1 VVEKCGVQREVKFAI
16 IRFMNKIKISRIS
29 EEVYSQRGFDEQG
42 CIGSACQDM
51 CCAYG
56 ADVDKK
62 AYDLIQEHRA
72 KIERIS
78 RSRFED
84 FFEQDWSGDRDFL
97 GGNSIRSKVGKTGSC
112 VFRLPGQKG
121 CILFKLATDEDLPR
135 RIIPS
140 ICRLFPITWN
150 KDTLEYYEKENI
162 PVTCTCLEKKSSTER
177 TIFETQQE
185 AIEDI
190 FEIHT

>member
-1 VVEKCGVQREVKFAI
+1 MK
-16 IRFMNKIKISRIS
+16 KIKISRIS
-29 EEVYSQRGFDEQG
+29 EEVYSQRGFDEKG

-56 ADVDKK
+56 ADVDKES
-62 AYDLIQEHRA
+62 YDLIREHRA

-84 FFEQDWSGDRDFL
+84 FFEQEWSGDKDFL
-97 GGNSIRSKVGKTGSC
+97 GGNSIRSKAGKDGSC

-121 CILFKLATDEDLPR
+121 CVLFKLATEERLPG

-150 KDTLEYYEKENI
+150 NETLEYYERENI
-162 PVTCTCLEKKSSTER
+162 PVTCSCLEEKNSTER
-177 TIFETQQE
+177 TIYETQQE
-185 AIEDI
+185 AIDDI